1 MTSPSVGEVFTV
13 LAVLLVLWCLVA
25 SAAFVGALLAQEP
38 VRRRV
43 KTQMPGGAKTGIILE
58 TDEEIWEREE
68 KDRVLVAQREGES

>member
-1 MTSPSVGEVFTV
+1 MTQALTASAV
-13 LAVLLVLWCLVA
+13 LAVVIILFALVA

-58 TDEEIWEREE
+58 TDEEIWAREE
-68 KDRVLVAQREGES
+68 KERELIAQREEVG